1 MIDVT
6 ELSIPGL
13 KLINLERHSDI
24 RGWLN
29 EIWRDSWSNQIGLA
43 DPFIQDMLSW
53 NEQSFTLRGL
63 HGLSVD
69 QYKLVSVVNGSVFDV
84 VVDARPASP
93 AFKTYVSVMLSVNMP
108 SVLLV
113 PPGCFH
119 GYLTLEPNTAVAYK
133 VSHYHSVGIDRGIN
147 WADPTLNIKWPLQGN
162 IPIISDRDL
171 NHPNL

>member
-1 MIDVT
+1 MNIE
-6 ELSIPGL
+6 ELKINGV
-13 KLINLERHSDI
+13 KLISLNRHSDK

-29 EIWRDSWSNQIGLA
+29 EIWRESWSDYIGLT
-43 DPFIQDMLSW
+43 DRFIQDMLSW

-84 VVDARPASP
+84 VVDGRPSSP
-93 AFKTYVSVMLSVNMP
+93 TYRTYVSVMLSVKTP

-133 VSHYHSVGIDRGIN
+133 VSHYHSASIDIGIN
-147 WADPTLNIKWPLQGN
+147 WADPTLKINWPLQGN
-162 IPIISDRDL
+162 TPIISDRDL
-171 NHPNL
+171 THPNL